1 MKRFSVRKSSALFG
15 AAVLALAG
23 VFAVAQEA
31 HGPKQ
36 PWSKYFVH
44 DMQRPAPPVVD
55 PGTASTPDQPGKPPS
70 DAIVL
75 FDGKDMS
82 HWQADGG
89 GEPTFKLANGVM
101 LSYGPKDLQSKDKF
115 GDIQLHVEWAEPTPA
130 KGSSQGRG
138 NSGVFLMGLF
148 EIQVLDN
155 YKNPT
160 YPDGQCSGIYGQYPP
175 QVNVCRPPGE
185 WQTYDIIFHTPR
197 KGRATAASEAKLRP
211 AYVTVLQNG
220 VLTQDHQRIEGPSGH
235 MIVAKYPEN
244 VGNTGPIKLQ
254 FHGNPVRYRNI
265 WVRPLAQLQKQQ
277 HTGEVAQ
284 ATEKGTEGQEK

>member
-1 MKRFSVRKSSALFG
+1 MKTFVSRKSAAIVCAG
-15 AAVLALAG
+15 ALALGG
-23 VFAVAQEA
+23 VFAYAAES

-36 PWSKYFVH
+36 PWSKFFVH
-44 DMQRPAPPVVD
+44 DMERPAPPVVD
-55 PGTASTPDQPGKPPS
+55 PGTPSTQDQPGKPPS

-82 HWQADGG
+82 HWQAAGG
-89 GEPTFKLANGVM
+89 GEPTFKLENGVM
-101 LSYGPKDLQSKDKF
+101 LSYGPKNLQSKDEF
-115 GDIQLHVEWAEPTPA
+115 GDMQLHVEWAEPTPP

-138 NSGVFLMGLF
+138 NSGVFLMGKF

-185 WQTYDIIFHTPR
+185 WQTYDIIFHPPH
-197 KGRATAASEAKLRP
+197 KSRAGNLVP
-211 AYVTVLQNG
+211 ANVTVLQNG
-220 VLTQDHQRIEGPSGH
+220 VLTQDHQRIEGPTGH
-235 MIVAKYPEN
+235 MIVAKYPEDI
-244 VGNTGPIKLQ
+244 GSKGPVELQ

-265 WVRPLAQLQKQQ
+265 WVRPLAALARQQ
-277 HTGEVAQ
+277 HTGQVAQ
-284 ATEKGTEGQEK
+284 AGTP